1 MVDLDGEEET
11 FEILTDSYLLNLAVS
26 DRSSRSHKT
35 KDFLIVFSF
44 QQKKKAYIWLTLTTK
59 LLLLINIWSTIS
71 WWFIVYH
78 KTLHFVLS
86 ILLTVWKKHVWLGM
100 FKFHVYSIFHY
111 SVPLV
116 IMYFCPKSKGYVI
129 TRVYCII

>member
-44 QQKKKAYIWLTLTTK
+44 QQKKKAYI
-59 LLLLINIWSTIS
+59 
-71 WWFIVYH
+71 
-78 KTLHFVLS
+78 
-86 ILLTVWKKHVWLGM
+86 
-100 FKFHVYSIFHY
+100 
-111 SVPLV
+111 
-116 IMYFCPKSKGYVI
+116 
-129 TRVYCII
+129 

>member
-44 QQKKKAYIWLTLTTK
+44 PTRKKSIHMTNANNQTFI
-59 LLLLINIWSTIS
+59 INQYLKYN
-71 WWFIVYH
+71 F
-78 KTLHFVLS
+78 
-86 ILLTVWKKHVWLGM
+86 
-100 FKFHVYSIFHY
+100 
-111 SVPLV
+111 LV
-116 IMYFCPKSKGYVI
+116 
-129 TRVYCII
+129 VYCIP